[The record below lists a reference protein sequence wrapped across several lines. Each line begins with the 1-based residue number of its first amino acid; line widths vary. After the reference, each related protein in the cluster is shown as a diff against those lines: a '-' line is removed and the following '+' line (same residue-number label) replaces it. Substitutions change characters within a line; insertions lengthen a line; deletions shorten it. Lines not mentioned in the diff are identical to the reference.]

1 MPLKWNPSENL
12 WTTCSCTRNPL
23 PVNHLLFCRKPIQRP
38 PRTACSCS
46 DQGSPRI
53 GSPKGQKKGKGIDW
67 GIQAVLKAVCCQTAW
82 EICAGVEALR
92 GKLAGIPRDL
102 QVLVESAVISTCLE
116 ILGLPI
122 GELVGA
128 SRDPQ
133 VLWKAFCHQSGVR
146 LHSCGKLKVSLG
158 ISYQVSSQ
166 ILETT
171 VSTGTFS
178 IKLGVGILSITF
190 KNNKIPF

>member
-1 MPLKWNPSENL
+1 M
-12 WTTCSCTRNPL
+12 
-23 PVNHLLFCRKPIQRP
+23 
-38 PRTACSCS
+38 
-46 DQGSPRI
+46 
-53 GSPKGQKKGKGIDW
+53 
-67 GIQAVLKAVCCQTAW
+67 KAVCYQTAW
-82 EICAGVEALR
+82 KICAGVEALR

-102 QVLVESAVISTCLE
+102 QVLVEGAVISTCLE

-158 ISYQVSSQ
+158 ISSENDLAGELPDIGNNRIHRD
-166 ILETT
+166 ILNKTQGRNSFNNLQKQQDSLLT
-171 VSTGTFS
+171 A
-178 IKLGVGILSITF
+178 F
-190 KNNKIPF
+190 KNHKQSI